1 MGNIFGG
8 GNKSV
13 DTEQAAATIDDA
25 KKASDKNR
33 SALFMTPGGSMGQE
47 LNPDQTKKRD
57 TLFGN

>member
-8 GNKSV
+8 GKKAV
-13 DTEQAAATIDDA
+13 DTGAASSVVDDA

-33 SALFMTPGGSMGQE
+33 SALFMTPGGTIGQE